1 MADPPSESEKCDG
14 VLDIAPPPSDETV
27 AFPTYPTDSDDQGND
42 GVFEVYGPPEKRPR
56 LSAEINTDD
65 GSDGLTVPALQQRPL
80 VPEED
85 NIRVPSDRM
94 QVATSHTI
102 PTPSTKLTVPDE
114 ASPLTLKASIATTT
128 AISSDDDPN
137 EVVKDLTPSDPGDP
151 IVTQDEDMIS
161 PDILESIT
169 RQLTRGAEDSAS
181 DELFSLIEGHEWH
194 DGALHFRVKWT
205 TNEVSTIP
213 FALMTRDYPTKTAS

>member
-1 MADPPSESEKCDG
+1 M
-14 VLDIAPPPSDETV
+14 
-27 AFPTYPTDSDDQGND
+27 AFPTYPTDSDDQGDD
-42 GVFEVYGPPEKRPR
+42 GVFEVYGPPEKRLR

-65 GSDGLTVPALQQRPL
+65 GGSEGLTVPALQQRPL

-85 NIRVPSDRM
+85 NIRVPNDRM

-102 PTPSTKLTVPDE
+102 PTIPTSHTIPTPSTKLIVPDE

-137 EVVKDLTPSDPGDP
+137 EVVKDLTASDPGDP
-151 IVTQDEDMIS
+151 IVTQDEDIS
-161 PDILESIT
+161 PDILKSIT
-169 RQLTRGAEDSAS
+169 HQLTQGPEDSAN
-181 DELFSLIEGHEWH
+181 DDLFTSIEGHEWH

-213 FALMTRDYPTKTAS
+213 FALMTRDYPTETASFIWITR